1 MKKKLLLFSVLSM
14 SVAASPVLAAHDHGS
29 HDSMD
34 HGASQ
39 GPTDDQ
45 NVKESEM
52 LLNDCAKYV
61 GRIHQSIQRLQ
72 AETRGKQVGTSVRDE
87 LKKLEQNLKEANAIA
102 RSLQI
107 I

>member
-1 MKKKLLLFSVLSM
+1 MKKMLVLFMTLSM
-14 SVAASPVLAAHDHGS
+14 SVAASSVFAHDHGS
-29 HDSMD
+29 HESMD

-39 GPTDDQ
+39 SPTDDQ
-45 NVKESEM
+45 NAKENEM
-52 LLNDCAKYV
+52 LLNDCAKYL

-72 AETRGKQVGTSVRDE
+72 AEIRGKQVGTSVRDE